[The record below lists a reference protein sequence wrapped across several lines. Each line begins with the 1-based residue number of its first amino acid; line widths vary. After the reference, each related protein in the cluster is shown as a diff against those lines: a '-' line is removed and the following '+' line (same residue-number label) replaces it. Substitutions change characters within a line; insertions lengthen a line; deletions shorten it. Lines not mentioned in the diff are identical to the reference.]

1 MGQTVDGV
9 MLQVRR
15 PRPHPE
21 RLPSGEE
28 SRLRHSPGDRD

>member
-1 MGQTVDGV
+1 MGQTVGRV

-28 SRLRHSPGDRD
+28 SRPRQSR